1 MRKFLSQVRAVLIA
15 VLVAPLRFYQR
26 FISPGLPRRCRYYP
40 TCSDYAV
47 QALRA
52 HGPAK
57 GVALATWRVLRCNP
71 WSLGGVDHIPAKGQW
86 KGPEWIPPDDW
97 AGYDLEKRLG
107 IGATSPLD
115 RSSPSDTGKTSQDHV
130 SVAEDGANLALFEV
144 RKKES

>member
-1 MRKFLSQVRAVLIA
+1 MRKFLSQARAVLIA

-47 QALRA
+47 QALRV

-57 GVALATWRVLRCNP
+57 GAALATWRVLRCNP
-71 WSLGGVDHIPAKGQW
+71 WSLGGVDHIPEKGKW
-86 KGPEWIPPDDW
+86 KGPEWVPPEDW
-97 AGYDLEKRLG
+97 AGFDLDKRMG
-107 IGATSPLD
+107 TGAVSPD
-115 RSSPSDTGKTSQDHV
+115 DTYLSGPENTG
-130 SVAEDGANLALFEV
+130 VAEDGPLLVPLEV